1 MVNVDV
7 DMDVIEG
14 KWKEL
19 RGKIKE
25 RWGKI
30 TDHDLD
36 QIEGKREQLA
46 GLLQQKYGFARQR
59 AEKEIDQ
66 FLSWISS
73 KY

>member
-1 MVNVDV
+1 MINV
-7 DMDVIEG
+7 DVIEG
-14 KWKEL
+14 KWKEF

-30 TDHDLD
+30 TDSDLD
-36 QIEGKREQLA
+36 RLQGNREQLA
-46 GLLQQKYGFARQR
+46 GLLQQKYGYAKEK

-66 FLSWISS
+66 FLSWVKS

>member
-1 MVNVDV
+1 MINV
-7 DMDVIEG
+7 DVIEG
-14 KWKEL
+14 KWKEF

-30 TDHDLD
+30 TDSDLD
-36 QIEGKREQLA
+36 RLRGNREQLA
-46 GLLQQKYGFARQR
+46 GLLQQKYGYAKEK

-66 FLSWISS
+66 FLSWVKS